1 MGFPFLSVGVQDLV
15 GIAPWT
21 IIAQICNLLLQ
32 MYLFKRFLFEPVKK
46 IVQKRQQE
54 VDKIYE
60 DASQADEQA
69 KSAKAEYEQKLTQA
83 RDEAALIV
91 QNATQDAQQRSEDI
105 LREAKKNAE
114 AVRRKAS
121 ADIALERKK
130 ALNEAKDDI
139 SEIALNIAEKVVEKQ
154 LTPQDQQALIA
165 DFIEKMGDQ
174 Q

>member
-60 DASQADEQA
+60 DA
-69 KSAKAEYEQKLTQA
+69 
-83 RDEAALIV
+83 
-91 QNATQDAQQRSEDI
+91 
-105 LREAKKNAE
+105 
-114 AVRRKAS
+114 
-121 ADIALERKK
+121 
-130 ALNEAKDDI
+130 
-139 SEIALNIAEKVVEKQ
+139 
-154 LTPQDQQALIA
+154 
-165 DFIEKMGDQ
+165 
-174 Q
+174 